1 MTANPAPAAAYHAR
15 SLTRVPAVGH
25 VRPAAIR
32 RPASRRLVAYP
43 SHDRRIP
50 VTTPASLRGWIAD
63 NHDQAIVSVSP
74 PGVIGGA
81 VLTAA
86 RRSAEMNRLEL
97 AGHADLSIDMV
108 AHLEG
113 GLWPL
118 FCVRHDRLCELA
130 GALDRAGAQVG
141 NQASELMLAS
151 QCDLLLTSML
161 RGFEDYAEVPPIEQD
176 VAGRAARGLLRWALA
191 GVVPLRYRA
200 YMPPWRLL
208 AEPDV
213 TILAAIARDLLAG
226 ARGSELVRFGG
237 ELQSLVTA

>member
-1 MTANPAPAAAYHAR
+1 
-15 SLTRVPAVGH
+15 
-25 VRPAAIR
+25 
-32 RPASRRLVAYP
+32 
-43 SHDRRIP
+43 

-63 NHDQAIVSVSP
+63 NHDQTIVSVSP

-86 RRSAEMNRLEL
+86 RRSAQMNRLEL
-97 AGHADLSIDMV
+97 ADYVDLSIDMV

-130 GALDRAGAQVG
+130 GALHRAGAEAG

-151 QCDLLLTSML
+151 QCDLLLTGIL

-176 VAGRAARGLLRWALA
+176 VPGRAARGLLRWALA
-191 GVVPLRYRA
+191 GVVPLRYRD

-213 TILAAIARDLLAG
+213 EILAAIARDLRTG
-226 ARGSELVRFGG
+226 SRGNDLVSFGRELER
-237 ELQSLVTA
+237 LVTG